1 MNAVLGEPMALDAAD
16 LFDLDVEFVAMS
28 GDTDL
33 SALSTPTSDGSA
45 CYNSMCCNSNWGC

>member
-1 MNAVLGEPMALDAAD
+1 MALDAAD